1 MNSVP
6 ATVWRAHALTAL
18 RAMLRVALIGTVV
31 AVILSVLFRQHF
43 GYTFVYTL
51 CITASC
57 WSMIQGGLRLA
68 QRYAGE
74 GRPGWPPLPWTVVV
88 VLLGTVLGYTVGN
101 ELGNLITGLREPGL
115 LGAAPREAVT
125 MLLFSLLIGSV
136 FTWFFFVRE
145 RVARAEAQAQAAQR
159 AAAENQLRL
168 LESQLEP
175 HMLFNTLAN
184 LRVLIGIDPPRAQVM
199 LDHLIRFMRSTLT
212 ASRTA
217 PEAAGGHTLADEF
230 ARIADYLALMQ
241 IRMGPRLQVV
251 LDLPPELSALPVPPL
266 LLQPLVENSIRHGLE
281 PKVAGGALRLSARR
295 EGGQLRLEVR
305 DTGVGLSSSG
315 TSSGTSTGTSSGTT
329 AGATACTTADGGTHF
344 GLEQVRA
351 RLAALHGA
359 AASLVLAAVEN
370 TNGADGTHVD
380 DGAEGGTRAIVTLPC
395 PVAKVGLSTAASDT
409 APATP

>member
-1 MNSVP
+1 MNSIP
-6 ATVWRAHALTAL
+6 AAVWRAHALTAA
-18 RAMLRVALIGTVV
+18 RAVLRVALIGTGV
-31 AVILSVLFRQHF
+31 AVVLSVLFGQHF
-43 GYTFVYTL
+43 GYTFIYTL

-57 WSMIQGGLRLA
+57 WSMIQGGLRLT
-68 QRYAGE
+68 RRVVGE
-74 GRPGWPPLPWTVVV
+74 GRPGWPPLPWTVGV
-88 VLLGTVLGYTVGN
+88 VLVGTVLGYTVGN
-101 ELGNLITGLREPGL
+101 ELANLITGLRGPGL
-115 LGAAPREAVT
+115 LGAAPRQAVT
-125 MLLFSLLIGSV
+125 LLLFSLLIGSV
-136 FTWFFFVRE
+136 FTGFFFVRE

-217 PEAAGGHTLADEF
+217 PDAAGGHTLADEF
-230 ARIADYLALMQ
+230 ARIGDYLALMQ

-251 LDLPPELSALPVPPL
+251 MDLPPELSAMPVPPL

-295 EGGQLRLEVR
+295 EGGQLKLEVR
-305 DTGVGLSSSG
+305 DTGVGLSA
-315 TSSGTSTGTSSGTT
+315 
-329 AGATACTTADGGTHF
+329 AGAAADGGTHF

-359 AASLVLAAVEN
+359 DASLVLTAADADN
-370 TNGADGTHVD
+370 NADGTNE
-380 DGAEGGTRAIVTLPC
+380 GGGGTRALVTLPC
-395 PVAKVGLSTAASDT
+395 HDAVAPASTAR
-409 APATP
+409 